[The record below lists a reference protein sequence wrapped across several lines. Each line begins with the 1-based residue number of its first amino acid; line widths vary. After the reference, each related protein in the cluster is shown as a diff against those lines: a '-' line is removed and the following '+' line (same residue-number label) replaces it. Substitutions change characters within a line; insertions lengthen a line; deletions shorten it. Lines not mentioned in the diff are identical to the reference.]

1 MISDII
7 AITSSGENLGAA
19 LDLSR
24 RVAAYS
30 DLSPKNA
37 LHLRLLAEEV
47 LGMMRSITGEVNG
60 NFWIEAD
67 DDNYKLHLIVD
78 SALSKEK
85 RQQLLGAS
93 SSGKNEA
100 TRSFMGRL
108 RDFFFRGVDDEI
120 AAYDT
125 SVLAA
130 GAAVDGFRPVT
141 DWEWSLLRYQNT
153 LSDMKAEKPEAAEA
167 WDELEKSVVR
177 NVADDVKISIKGFQ
191 TEITIIKKLA

>member
-67 DDNYKLHLIVD
+67 EDNYKLHLIVD

-100 TRSFMGRL
+100 TRSLMGRL
-108 RDFFFRGVDDEI
+108 RDFFFRDVDDEI